1 MVEHLSKILASE
13 EKYTTI
19 SDNCE
24 TDMMQETKQK
34 KGPNKAGWTMTDPPV
49 DTVSG

>member
-34 KGPNKAGWTMTDPPV
+34 KDPIKP
-49 DTVSG
+49 GGL